1 MYILFAYILIQV
13 VLFQTY
19 ADTSI
24 PDNSDYRPDLFS
36 NTIVDGEVNKL
47 IKTIAFRDLI
57 SRNNSVTKLW
67 L

>member
-13 VLFQTY
+13 LIFQTY

-24 PDNSDYRPDLFS
+24 TDNSDYRPDLFS

-47 IKTIAFRDLI
+47 IKTNAFRNLI
-57 SRNNSVTKLW
+57 SRNNSITTLW